1 MGPYH
6 ANRRP
11 VTAYGVVYGVHE
23 QHLKEARTKIFQ
35 STHFLKKYIYF
46 SQIMSY
52 LCQKCKKEDNEI
64 KRVGNY
70 LDFEKLVHVIQH
82 GLQEL
87 IVKTIKSES
96 KEASDLSHIL

>member
-1 MGPYH
+1 
-6 ANRRP
+6 
-11 VTAYGVVYGVHE
+11 
-23 QHLKEARTKIFQ
+23 
-35 STHFLKKYIYF
+35 
-46 SQIMSY
+46 MSY

-64 KRVGNY
+64 KRVGKY
-70 LDFEKLVHVIQH
+70 LNFEKLVHVIQH